1 MQEYGIGQ
9 GRRFVT
15 VRLTT
20 AHLDE
25 IRNSVNWRA
34 MFAGLG
40 FEKAE
45 KKSKPG
51 DWWAFS
57 PFHQEKTASFH
68 MGPGGVWYDF
78 SIGEGGGA
86 IELVQKIQNCNCY
99 EAGKYILEHGWAKA
113 GGYPSLT
120 SQTLH
125 KTRNKVRKVVEKPTS
140 QSSQHDFP
148 ENTPIRQDLI
158 TLCTGH
164 ELLESRGISEKT
176 CEALGIGYLAQ
187 GRSPLK
193 GRIIFQVADARK
205 TKKSSDQLTRVIL
218 SHIGRAV
225 KENQEPKYLF
235 YEGFHKSSELYG
247 QEILMLQ
254 EDAADQIA
262 SSGHILLSE
271 GPFDVAKAYEAGL
284 RNVVSSFG
292 ASLSEAQA
300 RKLKTIAD
308 HHGVIGVTIIFD
320 RDKTGI
326 AGAEK
331 AASLLKDVGLH
342 PKNFDWNAPVAR
354 TRQGIKHIPE
364 TINDLA
370 DFSAE
375 QIVWLRGQ
383 QML

>member
-1 MQEYGIGQ
+1 METKETD
-9 GRRFVT
+9 T
-15 VRLTT
+15 VRITT

-25 IRNSVNWRA
+25 IRKSVDWQA
-34 MFAGLG
+34 MFASLG

-45 KKSKPG
+45 KKSKPD

-57 PFHQEKTASFH
+57 PFHEEKTPSFH

-99 EAGKYILEHGWAKA
+99 EAGKYILEHGWANA
-113 GGYPSLT
+113 GGYHSST
-120 SQTLH
+120 SQTRH
-125 KTRNKVRKVVEKPTS
+125 KTRNRVRKTVEKPTS
-140 QSSQHDFP
+140 QSSQPDIP
-148 ENTPIRQDLI
+148 ENSPIRQDLT

-164 ELLESRGISEKT
+164 ELLESRGISEET
-176 CEALGIGYLAQ
+176 CEALGIGFLAQ

-205 TKKSSDQLTRVIL
+205 TKKPGDQLTRVIL

-225 KENQEPKYLF
+225 KDYQEPKYLF
-235 YEGFHKSSELYG
+235 YEGFHKSSELHG
-247 QEILMLQ
+247 QEILMLH
-254 EDAADQIA
+254 EDAADQIV

-284 RNVVSSFG
+284 RNVVAGFG

-300 RKLKTIAD
+300 WKLKAIAD
-308 HHGVIGVTIIFD
+308 HHGVTGITIIFD

-326 AGAEK
+326 TGAEK
-331 AASLLKDVGLH
+331 AAGLLKEVGLN
-342 PKNFDWNAPVAR
+342 PIIFDWNAPVAR
-354 TRQGIKHIPE
+354 TTQGIKHIPE

-370 DFSAE
+370 DFTIE
-375 QIVWLRGQ
+375 QIAWLRSQ

>member
-1 MQEYGIGQ
+1 METKETD
-9 GRRFVT
+9 T
-15 VRLTT
+15 VRLTP
-20 AHLDE
+20 AHLAE
-25 IRNSVNWRA
+25 IRKSVDWQA

-40 FEKAE
+40 FEKAR
-45 KKSKPG
+45 KKSKLN

-57 PFHQEKTASFH
+57 PFHEEKTPSFH

-99 EAGKYILEHGWAKA
+99 EAGKYILEQGWAKVSVD
-113 GGYPSLT
+113 PSPVN
-120 SQTLH
+120 QTRH
-125 KTRNKVRKVVEKPTS
+125 KTRNRVRKTVEKTPT
-140 QSSQHDFP
+140 QPSQHDLP
-148 ENTPIRQDLI
+148 KNSPIRQDLI

-164 ELLESRGISEKT
+164 ELLDSRGISEET
-176 CEALGIGYLAQ
+176 CEALGIGFLSQ

-225 KENQEPKYLF
+225 KEGQEPKYLF

-247 QEILMLQ
+247 QEILFLH
-254 EDAADQIA
+254 EDAADQI
-262 SSGHILLSE
+262 SCSGHILLSE

-284 RNVVSSFG
+284 RNVVAGFG
-292 ASLSEAQA
+292 VSLSEAQA
-300 RKLKTIAD
+300 WKLKTIAD
-308 HHGVIGVTIIFD
+308 HHGVTGITIIFD

-331 AASLLKDVGLH
+331 AADLLKEVGLN
-342 PKNFDWNAPVAR
+342 PNIFDWNAPVAR

-370 DFSAE
+370 DFSVE
-375 QIVWLRGQ
+375 QIVWLRSQ